1 MSVAASEA
9 LCVGQSRLTA
19 GLDRLRRIDLT
30 AYQDVFGKLPQLTA
44 EELISVAEQVD
55 LRGRGGAAFPVARK
69 FSAVLEAART
79 RKRAPMVVVN
89 GAEREPG
96 SAKDKMLLLR
106 SPYLVLAG
114 AVAAARALRARL
126 ILVGVSDAVVARS
139 VREAAA
145 AEPGLARQVRV
156 MEVPDRF
163 VSGES
168 GALIN
173 AMNGR
178 APLPSKRGSHHA
190 SY

>member
-1 MSVAASEA
+1 MP
-9 LCVGQSRLTA
+9 RLTA
-19 GLDRLRRIDLT
+19 E
-30 AYQDVFGKLPQLTA
+30 Q
-44 EELISVAEQVD
+44 LISMNEQVD
-55 LRGRGGAAFPVARK
+55 LRGRGGAAFPVACK
-69 FSAVLEAART
+69 LAAVLEAARA

-89 GAEREPG
+89 GTEGEPG
-96 SAKDKMLLLR
+96 SVKDKMLLLR

-114 AVAAARALRARL
+114 AMAAARALRARL
-126 ILVGVSDAVVARS
+126 ILVGVTDALVARS

-178 APLPSKRGSHHA
+178 APLPSKRGGHA
-190 SY
+190 SYSGVGRRPTLLSNTETFAQPAPLPSPGRCC